1 MKLSVLLDAH
11 RHKYVLVCTCLCVCV
26 YVCVCVRA
34 CVRTCVGMCARVYAC
49 AHACVCI
56 IYVLAQVD
64 TSSLIHEHSLIKH
77 EQKSTMK
84 IFYLI

>member
-1 MKLSVLLDAH
+1 MFV
-11 RHKYVLVCTCLCVCV
+11 RVCVCV
-26 YVCVCVRA
+26 CARVWVCARVRA
-34 CVRTCVGMCARVYAC
+34 CVRACGWVCVRVCMHSSMCA
-49 AHACVCI
+49 HVCI

-64 TSSLIHEHSLIKH
+64 TSLSVHEHSLIKH

>member
-1 MKLSVLLDAH
+1 MHVDTSMFLCAH
-11 RHKYVLVCTCLCVCV
+11 VCVCEC
-26 YVCVCVRA
+26 VCVCVCVCARARA
-34 CVRTCVGMCARVYAC
+34 CVGGCVCMCAC

-56 IYVLAQVD
+56 TYVLAQVD
-64 TSSLIHEHSLIKH
+64 TSLLVHEHSLIKH